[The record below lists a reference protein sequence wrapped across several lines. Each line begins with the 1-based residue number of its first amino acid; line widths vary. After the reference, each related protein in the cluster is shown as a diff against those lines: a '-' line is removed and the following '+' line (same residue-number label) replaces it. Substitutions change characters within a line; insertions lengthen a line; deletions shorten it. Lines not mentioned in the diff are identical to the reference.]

1 MTVSIKRD
9 NGIEVS
15 IQPIKEVQLQLV
27 LDNAY
32 AYIHTRTY
40 MYTHTYTH
48 TYTQSGLS
56 NLTKN
61 FSLLKTSSKGVS
73 TNLTHPDWSNKC
85 MIMGQYF

>member
-15 IQPIKEVQLQLV
+15 IQPIREVQLQLV

-32 AYIHTRTY
+32 TYIHTRTY
-40 MYTHTYTH
+40 TYTHTYTH

-56 NLTKN
+56 N
-61 FSLLKTSSKGVS
+61 
-73 TNLTHPDWSNKC
+73 
-85 MIMGQYF
+85 